1 MLVPVVAF
9 NARARFGYY
18 LMKMRALLR
27 FFVDFVQAFEV
38 WIIPKD
44 IGAFMA
50 QTTLKSVALFQFNF
64 ILVRRQNEGRIA
76 VATP

>member
-1 MLVPVVAF
+1 
-9 NARARFGYY
+9 
-18 LMKMRALLR
+18 
-27 FFVDFVQAFEV
+27 
-38 WIIPKD
+38 
-44 IGAFMA
+44 MA